1 MSTLL
6 EAVRITL
13 DRAIGCLEPDRAAA
27 LQGFRTRLDE
37 PLRVAFAGRVK
48 AGKSTLLNALVG
60 EPLAATDAGECTR
73 VVTWFRGGHRYQV
86 MAKPRI
92 GSSFELHFNND
103 AGGLQIELG
112 STRPEDLDR
121 IDVTWP
127 SQRLNDVTLVDTPGL
142 SSLSKEVSDR
152 SLQFLLPDGGAPSE
166 ADAVIYL
173 MRWTHESDVRFLEP
187 FAEDERAGRTPVNR
201 VAVLSRADEI
211 GSCKTDAMDVAA
223 RVAASWQRNPDL
235 RRLCQSVVPVAGLV
249 AQAGASLR
257 EDEYRA
263 LAALARLS
271 AHERDAMLLSSD
283 RFAALAVD
291 TDISEHV
298 RRELL
303 RRLGLYGVRVAIQQI
318 SSGGAP
324 TSSALAAALVSA
336 SGLDSLRCLLR
347 DQFEFRAHVLKARSA
362 LLALDRI
369 LRLDNGS
376 QARALLVETERIA
389 LGAHEIVEIGVLRGC
404 VRASSAFPALAR
416 SRCTPSA
423 VQT

>member
-1 MSTLL
+1 M
-6 EAVRITL
+6 
-13 DRAIGCLEPDRAAA
+13 
-27 LQGFRTRLDE
+27 
-37 PLRVAFAGRVK
+37 
-48 AGKSTLLNALVG
+48 
-60 EPLAATDAGECTR
+60 
-73 VVTWFRGGHRYQV
+73 
-86 MAKPRI
+86 
-92 GSSFELHFNND
+92 
-103 AGGLQIELG
+103 
-112 STRPEDLDR
+112 
-121 IDVTWP
+121 
-127 SQRLNDVTLVDTPGL
+127 
-142 SSLSKEVSDR
+142 SKEVSDR

-389 LGAHEIVEIGVLRGC
+389 LGAHEIVEIGVLARLRSGELS
-404 VRASSAFPALAR
+404 VPDQYLEETERLLGGDGAAMSKRLAVPKEASSSECIAEAEAAATRFRRLANHPTI
-416 SRCTPSA
+416 SREVRETCDA
-423 VQT
+423 VVRTCEGLLSNIT